1 MKSNKL
7 WQSIAAVSL
16 LTAGLSVH
24 AAEVWSESF
33 ETDGQGVRYTSS
45 PEFNDGSSDH
55 WGRTDGSNIGNTTGA
70 YTNMDGT
77 FFWAGEDTDNA
88 ASTGNG
94 NDEQVLTVT
103 GINISGY
110 TNLAFSGLFGAG
122 NEDGPGSSK
131 YDDLDHII
139 VEYQVDGGGYTNG
152 VCFNFENS
160 GDTFNEPIGLDADC
174 DGESDGIAGR
184 LGTVLTQYGFSIA
197 ETGSSLDLQV
207 RVYADAAGEE
217 LAFDNLIITGDTGG
231 GDIAPTVASTIPS
244 DGTSGVAENTDITIN
259 FSENINATANAV
271 TMSCTTSGAVTFSAG
286 LPASDVAQLVLTPTS
301 TLTDS
306 ESCDVTVVAAEIV
319 DTDGTPDNMAADYD
333 FSFMVGYPKVEIF
346 EIQGSGMASPY
357 DGQTVT
363 TNNNIVTVLS
373 DSGFYIQTP
382 DARDDLDNM
391 TSNGIYVYTGGA
403 PTVSVGDEV
412 NVTGEIDEYFDL
424 TEFASPGSQ
433 TITVISSGNALPTT
447 VLLDDSYPPTDPTQ
461 FPCGSEPMGFECV
474 ESMWFDMP
482 QGYISST
489 YTSFFGA
496 NSDDLWVKA
505 GSSRA
510 FREPGIDYP
519 GEVGLPVFDGNPEL
533 LEVDVEG
540 LGLGIP
546 LAGYSA
552 GSEVSISGVFG
563 YDFGEYELW
572 PSVLTVVNENT
583 LPSTVPA
590 ATTEELTIGS
600 LNLFRLFDDV
610 DDPGPED
617 DGQVADPL
625 EYAMRLDKFAKY
637 IVENMNAPLIL
648 GVQEVE
654 NLNVMNDLASAISFT
669 GGPSYISVLV
679 DGNDVGGI
687 DVAYFFNADS
697 VTNVSI
703 DQLGKTEIF
712 TYDGS
717 LLHDRPPLQL
727 SADIMLDQGLMPVEV
742 LNVHMRSRGGID
754 DVGDGDRVRNKRL
767 AQAQSVAQM
776 VEDIETDSPNAAV
789 YVIGDF
795 NAFQFTDG
803 YVDVMGQ
810 IAGTAVDADNMLWEA
825 PIHAA
830 SPLTI
835 ATDTVPAAEQYS
847 YIYQGDAQALDHAVL
862 NNRALM
868 YFTQLRYVRGQA
880 DASLQYEDDGMS
892 ALRSTD
898 HDGFVLYANP
908 DLDLIFENGF
918 E

>member
-1 MKSNKL
+1 IL
-7 WQSIAAVSL
+7 
-16 LTAGLSVH
+16 H
-24 AAEVWSESF
+24 
-33 ETDGQGVRYTSS
+33 
-45 PEFNDGSSDH
+45 
-55 WGRTDGSNIGNTTGA
+55 
-70 YTNMDGT
+70 
-77 FFWAGEDTDNA
+77 
-88 ASTGNG
+88 
-94 NDEQVLTVT
+94 
-103 GINISGY
+103 GIQ
-110 TNLAFSGLFGAG
+110 
-122 NEDGPGSSK
+122 D
-131 YDDLDHII
+131 
-139 VEYQVDGGGYTNG
+139 
-152 VCFNFENS
+152 
-160 GDTFNEPIGLDADC
+160 
-174 DGESDGIAGR
+174 
-184 LGTVLTQYGFSIA
+184 
-197 ETGSSLDLQV
+197 
-207 RVYADAAGEE
+207 
-217 LAFDNLIITGDTGG
+217 
-231 GDIAPTVASTIPS
+231 
-244 DGTSGVAENTDITIN
+244 
-259 FSENINATANAV
+259 
-271 TMSCTTSGAVTFSAG
+271 
-286 LPASDVAQLVLTPTS
+286 
-301 TLTDS
+301 
-306 ESCDVTVVAAEIV
+306 
-319 DTDGTPDNMAADYD
+319 
-333 FSFMVGYPKVEIF
+333 
-346 EIQGSGMASPY
+346 
-357 DGQTVT
+357 
-363 TNNNIVTVLS
+363 
-373 DSGFYIQTP
+373 
-382 DARDDLDNM
+382 
-391 TSNGIYVYTGGA
+391 
-403 PTVSVGDEV
+403 
-412 NVTGEIDEYFDL
+412 
-424 TEFASPGSQ
+424 
-433 TITVISSGNALPTT
+433 
-447 VLLDDSYPPTDPTQ
+447 
-461 FPCGSEPMGFECV
+461 
-474 ESMWFDMP
+474 
-482 QGYISST
+482 
-489 YTSFFGA
+489 
-496 NSDDLWVKA
+496 DDLWVKA

-552 GSEVSISGVFG
+552 GSEVSIRGVFG

-825 PIHAA
+825 PIYAA

-880 DASLQYEDDGMS
+880 DAALQYEDDGMS